1 MCLATLFVGDAVK
14 LTHCASALI
23 IIIEMSAYKIET
35 FGDLTKLLR
44 EKPEWLEELRRLV
57 LTDELLALP
66 RKFEEHDKR
75 LEDHDKKLD
84 DLSQKFEGFIVNEF
98 KPLKSKVEKIESD
111 VEVLKRD
118 VGSLK
123 ADVEVL
129 KRDVGSLKADVEV
142 LKQDVKTL
150 KADVEVLKQG
160 VGSLKADV
168 EVLKQD
174 VKTLKADVEVLKQ
187 DVKTLKADVEVL
199 KQDVKTLKADVE
211 VLKQDVKMLKIDVAD
226 LKGESFERRVRE
238 RAPGYFGRL
247 IKGCKT
253 LSAQEVAKVL
263 EDAVDKGI
271 ISEDEKESA
280 LELDVVVTGTSK
292 IQDGQKVVVACEVS
306 VTAHSDDI
314 ERAFERASILSRAFA
329 KQCIPV
335 VIAKESAQEA
345 FDKAQELGVVLV

>member
-1 MCLATLFVGDAVK
+1 MAV
-14 LTHCASALI
+14 
-23 IIIEMSAYKIET
+23 YKIET
-35 FGDLTKLLR
+35 FGDLTRLLR

-75 LEDHDKKLD
+75 LEEHDKKLD
-84 DLSQKFEGFIVNEF
+84 DLSQKFEGFVVNEF
-98 KPLKSKVEKIESD
+98 KPLRSKVEKIESD
-111 VEVLKRD
+111 VGVLKQ
-118 VGSLK
+118 
-123 ADVEVL
+123 
-129 KRDVGSLKADVEV
+129 DVGSLKADVEV
-142 LKQDVKTL
+142 LKQDVSTL
-150 KADVEVLKQG
+150 KM
-160 VGSLKADV
+160 DV

-174 VKTLKADVEVLKQ
+174 VSTLKMDVEGLKR
-187 DVKTLKADVEVL
+187 
-199 KQDVKTLKADVE
+199 
-211 VLKQDVKMLKIDVAD
+211 DVKMLKIDVAD

-238 RAPGYFGRL
+238 RAPSYFGRL

-263 EDAVDKGI
+263 EDAVDKGL

-280 LELDVVVTGTSK
+280 LDLDVVVTGVSK
-292 IQDGQKVVVACEVS
+292 KQDRQEVVVACEVS
-306 VTAHSDDI
+306 VTAHSEDI

-345 FDKAQELGVVLV
+345 FDKARELGVVLV

>member
-1 MCLATLFVGDAVK
+1 MERLDFARLDVVEEKGMQMCPATLFDRDAME
-14 LTHCASALI
+14 LTSCARTLMI
-23 IIIEMSAYKIET
+23 RIEMSAYKIET
-35 FGDLTKLLR
+35 FADLTKLLR

-75 LEDHDKKLD
+75 LEEHDKKLD
-84 DLSQKFEGFIVNEF
+84 DLSQKFEGFVVNEF

-118 VGSLK
+118 VK
-123 ADVEVL
+123 T
-129 KRDVGSLKADVEV
+129 LKADVEV

-150 KADVEVLKQG
+150 KADVEVLKQD

-199 KQDVKTLKADVE
+199 KQDVK
-211 VLKQDVKMLKIDVAD
+211 MLKSDVAD

-238 RAPGYFGRL
+238 RAPSYFGRL

-263 EDAVDKGI
+263 EDAVDKGL

-280 LELDVVVTGTSK
+280 LELDVVVTGLSK
-292 IQDGQKVVVACEVS
+292 KQDRQEVVVACEVS

>member
-1 MCLATLFVGDAVK
+1 M
-14 LTHCASALI
+14 I
-23 IIIEMSAYKIET
+23 RIEMSAYKIET

-75 LEDHDKKLD
+75 LEEHDKKLD
-84 DLSQKFEGFIVNEF
+84 DLSQKFEGFVVNEF

-111 VEVLKRD
+111 VEVLKQ
-118 VGSLK
+118 
-123 ADVEVL
+123 
-129 KRDVGSLKADVEV
+129 DVGSLKADVEV
-142 LKQDVKTL
+142 LKQDVK
-150 KADVEVLKQG
+150 
-160 VGSLKADV
+160 
-168 EVLKQD
+168 
-174 VKTLKADVEVLKQ
+174 
-187 DVKTLKADVEVL
+187 
-199 KQDVKTLKADVE
+199 
-211 VLKQDVKMLKIDVAD
+211 MLKSDVAD
-226 LKGESFERRVRE
+226 LKGESFERRVKE
-238 RAPGYFGRL
+238 RAPSYFGRL

-263 EDAVDKGI
+263 EDAVDKGL

-280 LELDVVVTGTSK
+280 LELDVVVTGLSK
-292 IQDGQKVVVACEVS
+292 KQDRQEVVVACEVS
-306 VTAHSDDI
+306 ATAHSDDI

-329 KQCIPV
+329 RQCIPV